1 LPDASGYD
9 PLITFH
15 VEHIIAKQHRG
26 TDHPSNLALLVLD
39 LNAAERIVL
48 REALIAAGTFPR
60 P

>member
-26 TDHPSNLALLVLD
+26 TDHPSNLALL
-39 LNAAERIVL
+39 NAAERIVL